1 MTKGMKSLLEHA
13 FCGHVVQSLHL
24 TKKERI
30 SSRTKC
36 KSRCIYIVLPQ
47 TISDQLYCFSLWRR
61 HRAWRILSW
70 NLVCVYCTRPLCQP
84 WTWSIRT
91 TVLKI
96 ISNYLRKC
104 QRYFKWFS
112 LFFYIIVS
120 RRRSWNTAMDSA
132 WTYRTKHKMSLLLNP
147 AAATNHKNGKWTI
160 STGWKRATSFFFSF
174 LYIFLS

>member
-1 MTKGMKSLLEHA
+1 MLRLDILPTLVGFLIFSLGLIKNKIMTKGMKSLLEHA

-96 ISNYLRKC
+96 ISNYWENVRDILND
-104 QRYFKWFS
+104 FPF
-112 LFFYIIVS
+112 LFPDEGVE
-120 RRRSWNTAMDSA
+120 TQQ
-132 WTYRTKHKMSLLLNP
+132 WTLPGLI
-147 AAATNHKNGKWTI
+147 GQ
-160 STGWKRATSFFFSF
+160 STRWA
-174 LYIFLS
+174 YY